1 MPGIMQQYLRLAIA
15 LVTMA
20 LPSIALAQDAT
31 SPLTGIVIMHGK
43 GGSPTR
49 LVNTLAEGLESKGYL
64 VANVEMPW
72 SGKRDYDVDVT
83 RADQEVSAALEAL
96 RSKGAKKVFVAGH
109 SQGGVYGL
117 HYASKHPIDGL
128 IIMAPGGN
136 VATAFY
142 QGKIGASVSR
152 ARSLVAAGKG
162 DERGEFDEFEGAKGS
177 WTVRTTAAIYFSW
190 FDPDGAMNQD
200 KSARALPKSLP
211 VLHVAPR
218 ADYPALLRS
227 KQELFDALP
236 AHPLKRLYEPSTDH
250 RGAPAASVDEI
261 IRWTAEVASR

>member
-1 MPGIMQQYLRLAIA
+1 MRKAIA
-15 LVTMA
+15 LATLLLFFA
-20 LPSIALAQDAT
+20 IPAAAQTA
-31 SPLTGIVIMHGK
+31 PKIGIVVMHGK
-43 GGSPTR
+43 GGSPAR
-49 LVNTLAEGLESKGYL
+49 LVNTLAEGLESKAYL

-72 SGKRDYDVDVT
+72 SGKRNYDVDVA
-83 RADQEVSAALEAL
+83 RADQEVSAVLAGL
-96 RSKGAKKVFVAGH
+96 RKKGAVKLFVAGH

-117 HYASKHPIDGL
+117 HYASKHPVDGL

-142 QGKIGASVSR
+142 QGKIGDSVSR

-162 DERGEFDEFEGAKGS
+162 DERGEFEDFEGAKGN

-227 KQELFDALP
+227 KQELFDMLP

-250 RGAPAASVDEI
+250 RGAPAAAVDEI
-261 IRWTAEVASR
+261 IRWTTEVAAR

>member
-1 MPGIMQQYLRLAIA
+1 MRKAIA
-15 LVTMA
+15 LA
-20 LPSIALAQDAT
+20 SLLLLIAVPAAAQ
-31 SPLTGIVIMHGK
+31 PVPKIGIVVMHGK

-49 LVNTLAEGLESKGYL
+49 LVNTLAEGLEGKGYL

-72 SGKRDYDVDVT
+72 SGKRNYDVDVA
-83 RADQEVSAALEAL
+83 RADQEVNAVLAEL
-96 RSKGAKKVFVAGH
+96 RKKGAAKLFVAGH

-142 QGKIGASVSR
+142 QGKIGNSVSR
-152 ARSLVAAGKG
+152 ARSLVAAGNG
-162 DERGEFDEFEGAKGS
+162 DERGEFDDFEGGKGN

-200 KSARALPKSLP
+200 KSVRVLPKSLP
-211 VLHVAPR
+211 VLYVAPR
-218 ADYPALLRS
+218 SDYPALLRS

-250 RGAPAASVDEI
+250 RGAPAAAVEEI
-261 IRWTAEVASR
+261 ALWTAGVAAR